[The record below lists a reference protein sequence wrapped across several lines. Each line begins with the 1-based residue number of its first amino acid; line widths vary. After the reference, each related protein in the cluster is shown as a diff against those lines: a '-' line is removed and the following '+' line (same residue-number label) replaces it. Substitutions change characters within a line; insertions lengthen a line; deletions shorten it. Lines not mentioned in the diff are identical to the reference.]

1 MRSAFGIWGGN
12 STESQ
17 DYIAGSIIHDE
28 SSGVSE
34 EFLIGCRQRVLDCGA
49 YGCQRRQRSPAAL
62 KKGACIGVLPSA
74 LSLAERFQ
82 LARKAGFQGVEPNT
96 LNAPGESQQYKEAAT
111 TAGIEITSIMNSDHW
126 KYPLSD
132 NDPEVV
138 KKCMDGIRTSMQNA
152 HDLNAGAVLLVP
164 GIVTADV
171 RYVDVYRRSQEK
183 IRELLPLAKELG
195 VIIAIENVGNRFLLS
210 PLEFA
215 RYIDEFDSPFV
226 KAYFD
231 IGNIVTNGYPQDW
244 IRTIGKR
251 LVRVHIKRFEPGVD
265 HPKFDPADRRTQGI
279 NWVEVSKALKEI
291 GYTGWVTAEV
301 KGGDE
306 AYLRE
311 LSARMDKFIA
321 GESPT

>member
-1 MRSAFGIWGGN
+1 MMNRR
-12 STESQ
+12 
-17 DYIAGSIIHDE
+17 
-28 SSGVSE
+28 
-34 EFLIGCRQRVLDCGA
+34 EFLKSSSLVACSGAWIGDVASTTSAAQSA
-49 YGCQRRQRSPAAL
+49 NAL
-62 KKGACIGVLPSA
+62 KKGACVGVLPSA

-126 KYPLSD
+126 EYPLSD

-164 GIVTADV
+164 GVVTADV

-279 NWVEVSKALKEI
+279 SWVEVSKALKEI

-306 AYLRE
+306 AYLMD

>member
-1 MRSAFGIWGGN
+1 MMNRR
-12 STESQ
+12 
-17 DYIAGSIIHDE
+17 
-28 SSGVSE
+28 
-34 EFLIGCRQRVLDCGA
+34 EFLKSSSLVACSGAWIGDVASTTSVAQSA
-49 YGCQRRQRSPAAL
+49 HAL
-62 KKGACIGVLPSA
+62 RKGACIGVLPSA
-74 LSLAERFQ
+74 LTLEERFQ

-231 IGNIVTNGYPQDW
+231 IGNIVTIGYPQDW
-244 IRTIGKR
+244 LRTIGKR

-306 AYLRE
+306 AYLMD

>member
-1 MRSAFGIWGGN
+1 MNRR
-12 STESQ
+12 
-17 DYIAGSIIHDE
+17 
-28 SSGVSE
+28 
-34 EFLIGCRQRVLDCGA
+34 EFLKSSSLVACSGAWIGDVASTTSAAQSA
-49 YGCQRRQRSPAAL
+49 NAL
-62 KKGACIGVLPSA
+62 KKGACVGVLPSA

-111 TAGIEITSIMNSDHW
+111 AAGIEITSIMNSDHW

-152 HDLNAGAVLLVP
+152 YDLNAGAVLLVP

-306 AYLRE
+306 AYLKD

>member
-1 MRSAFGIWGGN
+1 MMNRR
-12 STESQ
+12 
-17 DYIAGSIIHDE
+17 
-28 SSGVSE
+28 
-34 EFLIGCRQRVLDCGA
+34 EFLKSSSLVACSGAWIGDVASTTSAAQSA
-49 YGCQRRQRSPAAL
+49 NAL
-62 KKGACIGVLPSA
+62 KKGACVGVLPSA

-111 TAGIEITSIMNSDHW
+111 AAGIEITSIMNSDHW

-152 HDLNAGAVLLVP
+152 YDLNAGAVLLVP

-171 RYVDVYRRSQEK
+171 RYVDAYRRSQEK

-306 AYLRE
+306 AYLKD

>member
-1 MRSAFGIWGGN
+1 MMNRR
-12 STESQ
+12 
-17 DYIAGSIIHDE
+17 
-28 SSGVSE
+28 
-34 EFLIGCRQRVLDCGA
+34 EFLKSSSLVACSGAWIGDVASTTSAAQSA
-49 YGCQRRQRSPAAL
+49 NAL
-62 KKGACIGVLPSA
+62 KKGACVGVLPSA

-111 TAGIEITSIMNSDHW
+111 AAGIEITSIMNSDHW

-152 HDLNAGAVLLVP
+152 YDLNAGAVLLVP

-306 AYLRE
+306 AYLKD